1 MCKNAY
7 IWVIIEYTVLGLVPM
22 DKYSFG
28 MCYKIHE
35 NNFSDLKKFTTATER
50 RNLQNPQNLK
60 IKIFKIFHV
69 GLSLERYG
77 LEEQFFI
84 VWPKATQ

>member
-7 IWVIIEYTVLGLVPM
+7 IRVIIEYTVLGLVPM

-35 NNFSDLKKFTTATER
+35 NNFSDLNRTP
-50 RNLQNPQNLK
+50 QNPQNLK

>member
-1 MCKNAY
+1 
-7 IWVIIEYTVLGLVPM
+7 M

-35 NNFSDLKKFTTATER
+35 NKFSDLKNFTTATER
-50 RNLQNPQNLK
+50 RNPQNPQNLK
-60 IKIFKIFHV
+60 IKILKIFHV
-69 GLSLERYG
+69 ELSLERYG

-84 VWPKATQ
+84 V